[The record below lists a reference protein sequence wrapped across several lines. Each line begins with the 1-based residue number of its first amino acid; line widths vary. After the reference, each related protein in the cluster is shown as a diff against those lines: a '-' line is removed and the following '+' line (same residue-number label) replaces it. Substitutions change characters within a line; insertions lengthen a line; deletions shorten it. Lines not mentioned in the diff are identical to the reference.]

1 MRFNLVR
8 FRCFVQP
15 VFLPF
20 RVRVRVRVRVIAVV
34 VFFNPA
40 IKTDPSHGFVLFV
53 FAFVFF

>member
-8 FRCFVQP
+8 FSCFVQP
-15 VFLPF
+15 FCLLI
-20 RVRVRVRVRVIAVV
+20 RVRVRVRVIAVV